1 MLLVCVDLFCYTVY
15 TYRIRIY
22 IYIYIST
29 NLISKLADE
38 NIFHHIPLLL
48 GITLTNW
55 ESRDFARQRV
65 MGVRQW
71 SWGNHQLSIA
81 SCHSKMYLH
90 SIYSN
95 IIYIYM
101 RLSQISTNRQLVIR
115 AGRLEFWRFLKT
127 PQSNSSAGGSS
138 SAAAGKV
145 RYSLFATN
153 IIIGL

>member
-1 MLLVCVDLFCYTVY
+1 MLICFVILCIHIELE
-15 TYRIRIY
+15 
-22 IYIYIST
+22 YIYIST

-95 IIYIYM
+95 IIYICDYL
-101 RLSQISTNRQLVIR
+101 RYQRIGNWWFGLV
-115 AGRLEFWRFLKT
+115 GWNSEDFWRHPK
-127 PQSNSSAGGSS
+127 
-138 SAAAGKV
+138 
-145 RYSLFATN
+145 ATRQQVEVLRQQLARCD
-153 IIIGL
+153 ILCLLPT